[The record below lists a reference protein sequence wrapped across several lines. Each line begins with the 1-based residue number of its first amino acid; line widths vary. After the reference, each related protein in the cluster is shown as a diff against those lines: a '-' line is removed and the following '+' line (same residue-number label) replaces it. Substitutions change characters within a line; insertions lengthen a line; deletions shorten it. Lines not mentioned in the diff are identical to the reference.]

1 MKTKKQYFCKSLFL
15 LIFLSISIAGYGQD
29 KKLQKTY
36 NWSYKANEDVDL
48 SFNNYNSDL
57 NIKTWD
63 KPLIEYKLHLVA
75 KGANEDDIERL
86 DSYLKNMT
94 FSNSQERASINMKF
108 WKRRTSVMNRTKLKL
123 EGEKEI
129 VLIEFKVTGELTIP
143 KKCNLDLTS
152 KYSDIEL
159 ADVLGKLTLKLYN
172 DKLYGGKVDN
182 EVVISDKYSTIEF
195 SDIKGEADITLYNTD
210 FEANSI
216 GDARFESKYSKVFIN
231 TSWFLEVGSY
241 NDKYNFDKT
250 GDIVFTAKYSGLRS
264 EKSGRLK
271 ADCYNCTVIID
282 QLEDIEI
289 ASKYSKFEFVKGRKC
304 SISTSYNDGIN
315 STQLESLQIAESK
328 YSTFKIDKLTDV
340 LSVEAGYNDKFIIP
354 ETGDNFKGLKV
365 NEKYGRITI
374 GIPANLDYRFK
385 ANIKYPKLDINE
397 ENFTHKIK
405 IIENSTIEYDAVKGK
420 EYEGMPVIEV
430 EGFDVSLSI
439 KDY

>member
-1 MKTKKQYFCKSLFL
+1 M

-36 NWSYKANEDVDL
+36 SWSYKANEDVNL

-57 NIKTWD
+57 NIRTWD
-63 KPLIEYKLHLVA
+63 KPVIEYKLHIIA
-75 KGANEDDIERL
+75 KGSNKDDVERL

-94 FSNSQERASINMKF
+94 FSNSPERASINMKF
-108 WKRRTSVMNRTKLKL
+108 WKRRTSIMNRTKLKL
-123 EGEKEI
+123 EGEKD
-129 VLIEFKVTGELTIP
+129 VTLTEFKITGELTIP

-152 KYSDIEL
+152 KYSDIDL
-159 ADVLGKLTLKLYN
+159 ADVLGKLVLKLYN

-182 EVVISDKYSTIEF
+182 EAVISAKYSTIEF
-195 SDIKGEADITLYNTD
+195 SDMKKEADITLYNTD

-216 GDARFESKYSKVFIN
+216 GDAKFESKYSKVFIN
-231 TSWFLEVGSY
+231 TSGSLEVDSY
-241 NDKYNFDKT
+241 NDKFNFDKT
-250 GDIVFTAKYSGLRS
+250 DDVVFTAKYSGFRS

-271 ADCYNCTVIID
+271 ADCYDCTVIIN

-304 SISTSYNDGIN
+304 NISASYNDGIN
-315 STQLESLQIAESK
+315 STQLESLQIVESK
-328 YSTFKIDKLTDV
+328 YGTFKIDKLTSV
-340 LSVEAGYNDKFIIP
+340 LSVATGYNDKFIIT
-354 ETGDNFKGLKV
+354 ETGDNFKSLNV
-365 NEKYGRITI
+365 NGKYEKITI

-385 ANIKYPKLDINE
+385 ANIKYPHLDINE
-397 ENFTHKIK
+397 ENFTHKTK

-420 EYEGMPVIEV
+420 EYEGMPEIKV
-430 EGFDVSLSI
+430 EGYDVSLSI